1 MQSPY
6 LQLAALRQSPGPS
19 PQLEHLNN
27 NSLVSAIPV
36 SSYQVRLRK
45 FTWGTILMLSFFF
58 AADSSQLR
66 HLRAVNRDPVEG
78 GQQDEVR

>member
-19 PQLEHLNN
+19 PQLEQLNN

-36 SSYQVRLRK
+36 SSYQVRNINLDNSDA
-45 FTWGTILMLSFFF
+45 FSF

-66 HLRAVNRDPVEG
+66 HLRAVDRDPAEG
-78 GQQDEVR
+78 GKQDEIC